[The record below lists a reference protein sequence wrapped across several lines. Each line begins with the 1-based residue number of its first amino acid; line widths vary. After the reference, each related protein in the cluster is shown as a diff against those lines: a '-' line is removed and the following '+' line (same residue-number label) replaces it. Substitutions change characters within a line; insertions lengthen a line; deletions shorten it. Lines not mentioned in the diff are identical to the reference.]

1 MLICSDAPILDGDL
15 YHANLTPSLD
25 FSTDHVYHHLV
36 QSARV
41 LPLTFQLGR
50 VEDSSF
56 LVVVLLGQ
64 FQAGRRLCILLL
76 MVQGLL
82 SMFDV
87 IPSLGILCLLLEAL
101 SSLGEPILVE
111 SIGILWGFRPQSRC
125 CRQSASNLVVVL
137 QAVMGAWA
145 AVLAAPVEQAA

>member
-1 MLICSDAPILDGDL
+1 MLICSDAPILHGDL
-15 YHANLTPSLD
+15 YANLTPSLD
-25 FSTDHVYHHLV
+25 FSTDLPSYHHLD
-36 QSARV
+36 QPAL
-41 LPLTFQLGR
+41 LPLGYSV
-50 VEDSSF
+50 VEDS
-56 LVVVLLGQ
+56 VVVLLGQ

-87 IPSLGILCLLLEAL
+87 IASLGIRCLLLDAL
-101 SSLGEPILVE
+101 TRLGEPILGE
-111 SIGILWGFRPQSRC
+111 PIGILWGFRPQSRC

-137 QAVMGAWA
+137 QAVLGAWA